1 LVIPQL
7 DFTHLPATDAQGLSS
22 QFGQEANRVS
32 PRQNKEIP
40 MSKRIALAAV
50 LIAIA
55 TPALAEEFYVGQDPE
70 SKRCKIV
77 TEKPDGQTMTMIGT
91 EAYATR
97 EEAKAA
103 KKAAAECP
111 KKDSAS

>member
-1 LVIPQL
+1 
-7 DFTHLPATDAQGLSS
+7 
-22 QFGQEANRVS
+22 
-32 PRQNKEIP
+32 
-40 MSKRIALAAV
+40 MSKRIAIAAL

-55 TPALAEEFYVGQDPE
+55 TPALAEEYFVGQNPE

-77 TEKPDGQTMTMIGT
+77 TEKPDGQTMIMIGT
-91 EAYATR
+91 TSYPTR

-111 KKDSAS
+111 KKESAE

>member
-1 LVIPQL
+1 
-7 DFTHLPATDAQGLSS
+7 
-22 QFGQEANRVS
+22 
-32 PRQNKEIP
+32 
-40 MSKRIALAAV
+40 MSKRIAIAAL

-55 TPALAEEFYVGQDPE
+55 TPALAEEYFFGQNPE

-77 TEKPDGQTMTMIGT
+77 TEKPDGQTMIMIGT
-91 EAYATR
+91 TSYPTR

-111 KKDSAS
+111 KKESAE